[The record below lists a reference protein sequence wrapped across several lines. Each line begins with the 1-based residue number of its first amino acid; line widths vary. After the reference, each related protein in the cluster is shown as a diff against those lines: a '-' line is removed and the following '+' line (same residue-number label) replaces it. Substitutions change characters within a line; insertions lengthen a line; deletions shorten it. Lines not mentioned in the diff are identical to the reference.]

1 MYFWPEK
8 GPEQENFR
16 GSAKEHVLYFK
27 CHRKS
32 YNGSA
37 SENTDLVIFCDTCL
51 QWDCHYNIFKAPALE
66 CIFYNTQSLEI
77 F

>member
-8 GPEQENFR
+8 VPELENCR
-16 GSAKEHVLYFK
+16 GSAEEHVLYFK

-51 QWDCHYNIFKAPALE
+51 EWDSHYNIF
-66 CIFYNTQSLEI
+66 
-77 F
+77 